1 MRWQW
6 RQQGSDLGVANLVRS
21 DGTVLV
27 RLEIHFMPE
36 TVYAFWLDP
45 SWCPFHVHR
54 SVGRA

>member
-27 RLEIHFMPE
+27 RLEIHFMRE
-36 TVYAFWLDP
+36 TVHAFWLDP
-45 SWCPFHVHR
+45 S
-54 SVGRA
+54 